1 MHGKPRIAVVDDDE
15 SVRQGLANLISSVGY
30 EAELYASAEE
40 FLVRPEAD
48 GAACLVLD
56 LRMPGMGGL
65 ELQRRLA
72 ARGGAPPVIIITAHD
87 DDEARAEALA
97 AGAVAFLSKPFKEET
112 LLGAISS
119 ALSLDRRK

>member
-1 MHGKPRIAVVDDDE
+1 MYGKPRIAVVDDDE

-40 FLVRPEAD
+40 FLARPEA
-48 GAACLVLD
+48 GEAACLVLD
-56 LRMPGMGGL
+56 LRMPGMSGL

-72 ARGGAPPVIIITAHD
+72 AHSGAPPVIIITAHG

-97 AGAVAFLSKPFKEET
+97 AGAVAFLNKPFKEET

-119 ALSLDRRK
+119 ALSLDRRE

>member
-40 FLVRPEAD
+40 FLASSEAG

-56 LRMPGMGGL
+56 LRMPGMSGL

-72 ARGGAPPVIIITAHD
+72 AHSGGPPVIIITAHG

-97 AGAVAFLSKPFKEET
+97 AGAVAFLNKPFKEET
-112 LLGAISS
+112 LFGAISS
-119 ALSLDRRK
+119 ALSLDRRE

>member
-15 SVRQGLANLISSVGY
+15 SIRQGLANLISSVGF

-40 FLVRPEAD
+40 FLASSEA
-48 GAACLVLD
+48 GMAACLVLD

-72 ARGGAPPVIIITAHD
+72 AEGRETPVIVVTAHG
-87 DDEARAEALA
+87 DDEARAESIA
-97 AGAVAFLSKPFKEET
+97 AGAVAFLNKPFKEET
-112 LLGAISS
+112 LLDAIAS
-119 ALSLDRRK
+119 ALALKRRE

>member
-15 SVRQGLANLISSVGY
+15 SVRQGLENLISSAGY

-40 FLVRPEAD
+40 FLASSEAG
-48 GAACLVLD
+48 GAACLLLD

-72 ARGGAPPVIIITAHD
+72 AEGRETPVIVVTAHG
-87 DDEARAEALA
+87 DEARAESIT
-97 AGAVAFLSKPFKEET
+97 AGAVAFLNKPFKEET
-112 LLGAISS
+112 LLRAIDS
-119 ALSLDRRK
+119 ALALNRRE

>member
-1 MHGKPRIAVVDDDE
+1 MYGKPRIAVVDDDE

-40 FLVRPEAD
+40 FLASSEAG

-56 LRMPGMGGL
+56 LRMPGMSGL

-72 ARGGAPPVIIITAHD
+72 AHSGGPPVIIITAHG

-97 AGAVAFLSKPFKEET
+97 AGAVAFLNKPFKEET

-119 ALSLDRRK
+119 ALSLDRRE

>member
-40 FLVRPEAD
+40 FLASSEAD

-56 LRMPGMGGL
+56 LRMPGMSGL

-72 ARGGAPPVIIITAHD
+72 AHSGGPPVIIITAHG

-97 AGAVAFLSKPFKEET
+97 AGAVAFLKKPFKEET

-119 ALSLDRRK
+119 ALSLDRRE

>member
-1 MHGKPRIAVVDDDE
+1 MYGKPRIAVVDDDE

-40 FLVRPEAD
+40 FLARPEATE
-48 GAACLVLD
+48 AACLVLD
-56 LRMPGMGGL
+56 VRMPGMSGL

-72 ARGGAPPVIIITAHD
+72 AHIGAPPVIIITAHG
-87 DDEARAEALA
+87 DDEARTDALA
-97 AGAVAFLSKPFKEET
+97 AGAVAFLNKPFREEI

-119 ALSLDRRK
+119 ALSLDRRE

>member
-1 MHGKPRIAVVDDDE
+1 MYGKPRIAVVDDDE

-40 FLVRPEAD
+40 FLAFPEA
-48 GAACLVLD
+48 GEAACLVLD
-56 LRMPGMGGL
+56 LRMPGMSGL

-72 ARGGAPPVIIITAHD
+72 AHSGGPPVIIITAHG

-97 AGAVAFLSKPFKEET
+97 AGAVAFLNKPFKEET

-119 ALSLDRRK
+119 ALSLDRRE

>member
-1 MHGKPRIAVVDDDE
+1 MHGKPCIAVVDDDE
-15 SVRQGLANLISSVGY
+15 SVRQGLENLISSVGY

-40 FLVRPEAD
+40 FLASSEAG

-56 LRMPGMGGL
+56 LRMPGMSGL

-72 ARGGAPPVIIITAHD
+72 AHSGAPPIIIITAHG

-97 AGAVAFLSKPFKEET
+97 AGAVAFLNKPFKEET

-119 ALSLDRRK
+119 ALSLDRRE

>member
-40 FLVRPEAD
+40 FLASPEAG

-56 LRMPGMGGL
+56 LRMPGMSGL

-72 ARGGAPPVIIITAHD
+72 AHSGGPPVIIITAHG

-97 AGAVAFLSKPFKEET
+97 AGAVAFLNKPFKEET

-119 ALSLDRRK
+119 ALSLDRRE

>member
-15 SVRQGLANLISSVGY
+15 SVRQGLANLINSVGY

-40 FLVRPEAD
+40 FLACPEASE
-48 GAACLVLD
+48 AACLALD

-72 ARGGAPPVIIITAHD
+72 TRGGGPPVIIITAHG

-97 AGAVAFLSKPFKEET
+97 AGAVAFLKKPFKEET
-112 LLGAISS
+112 ILGAISS
-119 ALSLDRRK
+119 ALSLDRRE

>member
-1 MHGKPRIAVVDDDE
+1 MLGKPYIVVVDDDE
-15 SVRQGLANLISSVGY
+15 SIRQGLANLISSAGY

-40 FLVRPEAD
+40 FLASAEAD
-48 GAACLVLD
+48 GAACLVVD

-72 ARGGAPPVIIITAHD
+72 SRGGGPPIIIITAHG

-97 AGAVAFLSKPFKEET
+97 AGAVAFLNKPFKEET
-112 LLGAISS
+112 LLGAISA
-119 ALSLDRRK
+119 ALSLNRRK

>member
-40 FLVRPEAD
+40 FLARPKAD
-48 GAACLVLD
+48 EAACLVLD
-56 LRMPGMGGL
+56 LRMPGMSGL

-72 ARGGAPPVIIITAHD
+72 AHSGAPPVIIITAHG
-87 DDEARAEALA
+87 DDEARAETLA
-97 AGAVAFLSKPFKEET
+97 AGAVAFLNKPFKEET

-119 ALSLDRRK
+119 ALSFDRRE

>member
-1 MHGKPRIAVVDDDE
+1 MYDKPRIAVVDDDE
-15 SVRQGLANLISSVGY
+15 SVRQGLANLISSVGH

-40 FLVRPEAD
+40 LLASPKAGE
-48 GAACLVLD
+48 AACLVLD

-72 ARGGAPPVIIITAHD
+72 ARSGGPPVIIITAHSH
-87 DDEARAEALA
+87 DEARAEALA
-97 AGAVAFLSKPFKEET
+97 AGAVAFLNKPFKEET

-119 ALSLDRRK
+119 ALSLDRRE

>member
-40 FLVRPEAD
+40 FLASPEAD

-56 LRMPGMGGL
+56 LRMPGMSGL

-72 ARGGAPPVIIITAHD
+72 AHSDGPPVIIITAHG

-97 AGAVAFLSKPFKEET
+97 AGAVAFLNKPFKEET

-119 ALSLDRRK
+119 ALSLDRRE

>member
-15 SVRQGLANLISSVGY
+15 SVRQGLENLISSAGY

-40 FLVRPEAD
+40 FLASSEAG

-72 ARGGAPPVIIITAHD
+72 AEGRETPVIVVTAHG
-87 DDEARAEALA
+87 DDEARAESIT
-97 AGAVAFLSKPFKEET
+97 AGAVAFLNKPFKEET
-112 LLGAISS
+112 LLSAIDS
-119 ALSLDRRK
+119 ALALNRRE

>member
-1 MHGKPRIAVVDDDE
+1 MNGKPRIAVVDDDE

-40 FLVRPEAD
+40 FLACPEASE
-48 GAACLVLD
+48 AACLALD

-72 ARGGAPPVIIITAHD
+72 TRGGGPPVIIITAHG

-97 AGAVAFLSKPFKEET
+97 AGAVAFLKKPFKEET
-112 LLGAISS
+112 LLEAISS
-119 ALSLDRRK
+119 ALLLDRRE

>member
-1 MHGKPRIAVVDDDE
+1 MNGRPRIAIVDDDE

-40 FLVRPEAD
+40 FLACPEA
-48 GAACLVLD
+48 GEAACLVLD

-72 ARGGAPPVIIITAHD
+72 TRGGGPPVIIITAHG

-97 AGAVAFLSKPFKEET
+97 AGAVAFLKKPFKEET
-112 LLGAISS
+112 ILGAISF
-119 ALSLDRRK
+119 ALSLDRRE

>member
-1 MHGKPRIAVVDDDE
+1 MQGEPHIAVVDDDE
-15 SVRQGLANLISSVGY
+15 SVRQGLANLICSVGH

-40 FLVRPEAD
+40 FLGSPEA
-48 GAACLVLD
+48 GEAACLVLD
-56 LRMPGMGGL
+56 LRMPGMSGL

-72 ARGGAPPVIIITAHD
+72 AHSGGPPVIIITAHG

-97 AGAVAFLSKPFKEET
+97 AGAVAFLNKPFKEET

-119 ALSLDRRK
+119 ALSLDRRE

>member
-40 FLVRPEAD
+40 FLASSEA
-48 GAACLVLD
+48 GEAACLVLD
-56 LRMPGMGGL
+56 LRMPGMSGL

-72 ARGGAPPVIIITAHD
+72 GHSSGPPVIIITAHG

-97 AGAVAFLSKPFKEET
+97 AGAVAFLNKPFKEET
-112 LLGAISS
+112 LLGAINS
-119 ALSLDRRK
+119 ALSLDRRE

>member
-1 MHGKPRIAVVDDDE
+1 MYGKPRIAVVDDDE

-40 FLVRPEAD
+40 FIASSEAG

-56 LRMPGMGGL
+56 LRMPGMSGL

-72 ARGGAPPVIIITAHD
+72 AHSGGPPVIIITAHG
-87 DDEARAEALA
+87 DDEARAGAPP
-97 AGAVAFLSKPFKEET
+97 AGAVPFLNKPFKEET

-119 ALSLDRRK
+119 ALSLDRRE

>member
-1 MHGKPRIAVVDDDE
+1 MHGKPRITVVDDDE

-30 EAELYASAEE
+30 EAELYASAEA
-40 FLVRPEAD
+40 FLASSEAD

-72 ARGGAPPVIIITAHD
+72 ADSGGPPVIIITAHD

-97 AGAVAFLSKPFKEET
+97 AGAVAFLNKPFKEET
-112 LLGAISS
+112 LLEAISS
-119 ALSLDRRK
+119 ALSLDRRE

>member
-1 MHGKPRIAVVDDDE
+1 MYGKPRIAVVDDDE

-40 FLVRPEAD
+40 FLASPEAG

-56 LRMPGMGGL
+56 LRMPGMSGL

-72 ARGGAPPVIIITAHD
+72 TRGGGPPVIIITAHG

-97 AGAVAFLSKPFKEET
+97 AGAVAFLKKPFKEET
-112 LLGAISS
+112 ILGAISS
-119 ALSLDRRK
+119 ALSLDRRE

>member
-40 FLVRPEAD
+40 FLASPEAG

-56 LRMPGMGGL
+56 LRMPGMSGL

-72 ARGGAPPVIIITAHD
+72 VHSGGPPVIIITAHGD
-87 DDEARAEALA
+87 DQACAETLA
-97 AGAVAFLSKPFKEET
+97 AGAVAFLNKPFKEET

-119 ALSLDRRK
+119 ALSLDRRE